1 MLHNA
6 FIQAVTYHGNEISIS
21 PENAYQRDARDITG
35 PLDHQ
40 ILKTCDFI
48 NKNMWIAARKSVQG
62 GREDLPQF
70 DMLVI
75 FEAITNAVAHRDY
88 SMSGSKVRLRLFKD
102 RLEIYTPGPLANTMT
117 PANLPY
123 RQAARNEVITSQLAR
138 CPIERDDFIGHRTH
152 IMDRRGEGVPFIL
165 SRSEQLSGKLPVYR
179 LIDNSELLLTI
190 YAGDHG

>member
-1 MLHNA
+1 
-6 FIQAVTYHGNEISIS
+6 
-21 PENAYQRDARDITG
+21 
-35 PLDHQ
+35 
-40 ILKTCDFI
+40 
-48 NKNMWIAARKSVQG
+48 
-62 GREDLPQF
+62 
-70 DMLVI
+70 
-75 FEAITNAVAHRDY
+75 
-88 SMSGSKVRLRLFKD
+88 
-102 RLEIYTPGPLANTMT
+102 MT